1 MAYNGNTKTGD
12 SSYGIFQIN
21 MIGNLGPE
29 RRKKFGLDSNKEL
42 LNPVTNAEIAFHM
55 SQGGGDWSSW
65 TNSIQ
70 KAKTWV
76 LNFPKVDLTPYKI
89 PVEA

>member
-1 MAYNGNTKTGD
+1 
-12 SSYGIFQIN
+12 
-21 MIGNLGPE
+21 
-29 RRKKFGLDSNKEL
+29 
-42 LNPVTNAEIAFHM
+42 M
-55 SQGGGDWSSW
+55 SKGGEDWSSW
-65 TNSIQ
+65 INSIQ